1 MSSSA
6 FVDVREKIRFSSDK
20 VYEEVGTP
28 SAFSGGIKVRSQA
41 HAQVRRASGGR

>member
-28 SAFSGGIKVRSQA
+28 SAFSGGTEMRTALK
-41 HAQVRRASGGR
+41 